1 MAFKIQGEVLIDD
14 KKGTPV
20 LKNLQREA
28 TKTSRSFDNA
38 GTSTKHLAKS
48 LLQLGVSV
56 ALHLVR
62 LCN

>member
-1 MAFKIQGEVLIDD
+1 MGFKIQGEVLIDE
-14 KKGTPV
+14 KKGV
-20 LKNLQREA
+20 SALKNVQREA
-28 TKTSRSFDNA
+28 TKTSNSFDSA
-38 GTSTKHLAKS
+38 GTSTKQLAKS

>member
-14 KKGTPV
+14 KRGTPV

-38 GTSTKHLAKS
+38 EPMI
-48 LLQLGVSV
+48 VV
-56 ALHLVR
+56 AIKLVY
-62 LCN
+62 